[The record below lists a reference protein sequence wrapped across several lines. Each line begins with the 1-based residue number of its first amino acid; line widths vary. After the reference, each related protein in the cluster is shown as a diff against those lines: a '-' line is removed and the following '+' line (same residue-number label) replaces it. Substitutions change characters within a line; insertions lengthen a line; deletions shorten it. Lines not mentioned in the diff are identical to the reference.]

1 MNIGTISD
9 YINKKTVIIF
19 AIQFLLIVTVLGYI
33 SWKDSSAE
41 CIRCHSDR
49 EKMNKLGY
57 PQFYVTQEMAEK
69 ESRHPNVKCH
79 ECHLG
84 DGRATDPDKAHKG
97 MLSVILVGYNGKVLK
112 RKSVYPQALL
122 PTGKDRIRQMLP
134 QIKEGSEVVP
144 HPDVRSVLW
153 HDRDPETFN
162 YDPNIVEKTC
172 GKSGCHP
179 DEFKQFNTTIMG
191 NNFRQRTMRT
201 WFEPYGPHNCGPS
214 FADVL
219 PSEVLRS
226 TDFLFKNTEAIAKDL
241 NIPFSKE
248 QAVVKQKFCNVCHA
262 GCLDCHYEP
271 DKKKG
276 VHNFANKPT
285 SETCG
290 GYGRNTSMCH
300 SGAMHSRR
308 GETYIGGDYS
318 IPTGMEPD
326 VHYKKNIHCVDC
338 HTTGEKGMGDKL
350 RKANCQSCHIEIEEA
365 HAKSIHKNLDCAT
378 CHVNEL
384 RGYQVVI
391 WGPGLVAG
399 KESPFKKY
407 SLYYG
412 IQSPPVLMKDQKGKW
427 MPVKVFPHSVGNIKP
442 EVKPSERLMFRWP
455 KGEAKDPYYIVGT
468 FNIGANDKHL
478 LWIEIQQASH
488 PYGKGRSC
496 ESCHKEKQ
504 IATSTWEY
512 MDDQG
517 TEDTFKGGY
526 KITADKN
533 SLKITDMKNTTPI
546 KVSEGYKLEDFV
558 SWLFLK
564 DKWQMSGDFS
574 IKAEKDKYKKYLM
587 LSKSIDREIKALDN
601 YTKNKDKKI
610 QKRFKELK
618 GIALHNEDMAME
630 LIQEFKIK
638 KQTNQK

>member
-33 SWKDSSAE
+33 SWKDSSLE

-49 EKMNKLGY
+49 EKMTRSGY
-57 PQFYVTQEMAEK
+57 PQFYVTQEMVEK

-84 DGRATDPDKAHKG
+84 DGRATDPDKAHRG
-97 MLSVILVGYNGKVLK
+97 MLSAILISYNAEVLK
-112 RKSVYPQALL
+112 RKSVYPKALI
-122 PTGKDRIRQMLP
+122 PDGKDKIRQMLP
-134 QIKEGSEVVP
+134 KINEGEELLP
-144 HPDVRSVLW
+144 HPEVRNVLW

-162 YDPNIVEKTC
+162 FDPRTAEKTC

-179 DEFKQFNTTIMG
+179 DEFKQFNTTIMAT
-191 NNFRQRTMRT
+191 NFRQRTMKT
-201 WFEPYGPHNCGPS
+201 WFEPYGAHNCGPS
-214 FADVL
+214 FADL
-219 PSEVLRS
+219 PPVEILRS
-226 TDFLFKNTEAIAKDL
+226 TDFLFKNTGEIARDL

-248 QAVVKQKFCNVCHA
+248 QAIAKQKFCNVCHA
-262 GCLDCHYEP
+262 GCLDCHYTP
-271 DKKKG
+271 DRQKG
-276 VHNFANKPT
+276 VHSFANRPT
-285 SETCG
+285 SESCA

-338 HTTGEKGMGDKL
+338 HTTGEKGMGDMQ

-391 WGPGLVAG
+391 WGPGMVAG
-399 KESPFKKY
+399 KENPFKKY

-412 IQSPPVLMKDQKGKW
+412 TQSPPILMKHQKGKW
-427 MPVKVFPHSVGNIKP
+427 MPVKVFPHSIGNVKP
-442 EVKPSERLMFRWP
+442 EVKPSEKLMFRWL
-455 KGEAKDPYYIVGT
+455 KGETKDPYYIVGT

-504 IATSTWEY
+504 VAASTWEY

-517 TEDTFKGGY
+517 AEDAFKGGY
-526 KITADKN
+526 RIVADKN
-533 SLKITDMKNTTPI
+533 SLKITDMKNKTPI
-546 KVSEGYKLEDFV
+546 KVSEGYKLEDFA

-564 DKWQMSGDFS
+564 DKWQMPGDFS
-574 IKAEKDKYKKYLM
+574 IKTEKDKYKKYLM
-587 LSKSIDREIKALDN
+587 LTKSIDKEIKVLDN
-601 YTKNKDKKI
+601 YAKNKDKKI
-610 QKRFKELK
+610 QRIFKELK
-618 GIALHNEDMAME
+618 GIVLHNEDRAME

-638 KQTNQK
+638 KQANQK